1 MQRPNLCW
9 FTVCTTELNLHTPDL
24 VVFCTVP
31 IDNVAV
37 AANNSITATTMF
49 ANNVAGTGGN
59 TGYVLVEPTVTP
71 QFIHNLYGMPA
82 DIKGTN
88 SGNSQSVAEFLKQVC
103 LFACLLCGCA
113 LFFLLL
119 AKRLLRCVSCSTTR
133 QVTLPRT

>member
-1 MQRPNLCW
+1 MPRPNPNPCW
-9 FTVCTTELNLHTPDL
+9 FTVCTSELNLHTPDL

-103 LFACLLCGCA
+103 L
-113 LFFLLL
+113 L
-119 AKRLLRCVSCSTTR
+119 A
-133 QVTLPRT
+133 